1 MLTSPLNAFLGR
13 VPGRRFARSFKNE
26 ASLPQSHERST
37 QPSSERL
44 DEFLVRFDVN
54 EPLNPRAWSTLYR
67 SWISIQLSFMALAAG
82 LGSSLLTPAYSAIAQ
97 DFGIDRDLTV
107 LNTSLYVYVGL
118 GALSSSFAEFAN
130 P

>member
-1 MLTSPLNAFLGR
+1 
-13 VPGRRFARSFKNE
+13 V
-26 ASLPQSHERST
+26 SLPQSHERKT
-37 QPSSERL
+37 QSSSERL

-82 LGSSLLTPAYSAIAQ
+82 LGSSLLAPAYSAIAQ
-97 DFGIDRDLTV
+97 DFGVGRDVTV
-107 LNTSLYVYVGL
+107 LNTSLYVYVKSRSL
-118 GALSSSFAEFAN
+118 GSSFAEFVN

>member
-1 MLTSPLNAFLGR
+1 M
-13 VPGRRFARSFKNE
+13 NE
-26 ASLPQSHERST
+26 ASLPQSHERRAQS
-37 QPSSERL
+37 SSEKL

-82 LGSSLLTPAYSAIAQ
+82 LGSSLIAPASSAIAQ
-97 DFGIDRDLTV
+97 DFGVGRDVTV
-107 LNTSLYVYVGL
+107 LNTSLYVYVS
-118 GALSSSFAEFAN
+118 LSSSFAEFVN